1 MVAGRRF
8 PPPWTIED
16 ANNGSFIVRDHNGFA
31 VAYGYYDR
39 TDSSVQSPGGLG
51 LTERAFSILFLRFA
65 NLGDFSHALVDCS
78 LRLGLLS
85 FGRWPSHRTKSYSRR
100 GYSSCFCD

>member
-51 LTERAFSILFLRFA
+51 LTERAFSIDHLSGSRTSEISLMRGRLFFA
-65 NLGDFSHALVDCS
+65 PCA
-78 LRLGLLS
+78 S
-85 FGRWPSHRTKSYSRR
+85 FGRWPSHRTKVLFQK
-100 GYSSCFCD
+100 GV

>member
-51 LTERAFSILFLRFA
+51 LTERAFSIIISPVREPRRFLSCACRLFFA
-65 NLGDFSHALVDCS
+65 P
-78 LRLGLLS
+78 
-85 FGRWPSHRTKSYSRR
+85 WPA
-100 GYSSCFCD
+100 